1 MDLVQGEPRAAAV
14 EMTTSPR
21 SWSDEIKIIYSLN
34 IYEHNTRTKTLT
46 KYVTLWVLGFA
57 YCVASYFVGVSHS
70 SARAAPHRVNPIQLI
85 AQAVLDK
92 RALGSVDYYPPVDL
106 FQL

>member
-34 IYEHNTRTKTLT
+34 IYEHNTRTKTLI

-57 YCVASYFVGVSHS
+57 DCVASYFVGVSHS
-70 SARAAPHRVNPIQLI
+70 SARAAPHRVNPIQHI